1 MCLYI
6 SKKSSK
12 NATSNDLICYKV
24 MFPINS
30 TQALSQF
37 KSYIYE
43 LGLVN
48 YTPLIREG
56 EDACDIVCRGFHSY
70 KYYEDAVKSL
80 DAYGVCG
87 SAKVYKCIIPKKSLY
102 YYGIQASTS
111 DYVVGYCSNQIIIQE
126 IVEDA
131 SVRSNRIIRCFDKF
145 KTENPI
151 WYYWLKIIGFGLLF
165 ALSVMILSTY
175 LKNN

>member
-12 NATSNDLICYKV
+12 KAAFDDIICYKV
-24 MFPINS
+24 MFPRSS
-30 TQALSQF
+30 THALSLF
-37 KSYIYE
+37 IGYRYE

-48 YTPLIREG
+48 YMSLNGPLVTEG
-56 EDACDIVCRGFHSY
+56 SYDMVFWGFHSY
-70 KYYEDAVKSL
+70 KYYEDAVESL
-80 DAYGVCG
+80 DACG
-87 SAKVYKCIIPKKSLY
+87 ECNSAKVYKCIIPKDSLY
-102 YYGIQASTS
+102 YKGMQEDA
-111 DYVVGYCSNQIIIQE
+111 VGYCSNQIVIQE

-131 SVRSNRIIRCFDKF
+131 PVRSNRIIRHFDKF

-165 ALSVMILSTY
+165 VLSVMILSTY
-175 LKNN
+175 LENN